1 MKRLIKE
8 NSKFIIVMSIVIV
21 LGIIGITYALKIAA
35 FNPIGLNT
43 ITGTINANITYDGN
57 NTSTI
62 TNTNKMLPISDTLVD
77 INTTDERVLKV
88 SFNITGVNTNP
99 DNTIYD
105 ISLRD
110 INMDKELKS
119 LYVKWRLYKNNT
131 LLSEGNFSPSFD
143 VKENNRL
150 VLTEIQQD
158 LTTNTD
164 KYVYLMW
171 ISEVCTGDI
180 TTCDSTVI
188 QNKYSNKTFNALIK
202 IEASTKT
209 KKELVRTKAV
219 IGDVNE
225 DGKVNMTDST
235 QITRYILGKR
245 TFTSQ
250 QLFNADVNADGKVNE
265 IDSLLIN
272 YYYNNK
278 ISGELP
284 NEPITDYVF
293 YGDVNADGVVN
304 SKDITRLKQ
313 YLNNVYDIS
322 EQQIK
327 NADIN
332 GDGKINAVDVTLLKK
347 YIISPS
353 EYNNC
358 LPGSPITNYI
368 LYGDI
373 NEDGEITEE
382 DSTLLSNYL
391 NNNTKISDQALKN
404 SDINGDGK
412 VNIID
417 LGLLQMYVDTPDD
430 YTNTLPDSP
439 ITNYT
444 IQYGDVNGDG
454 KINSSGDVLN
464 INRYING
471 LSSII
476 NQNGQSLL
484 NADVNGDGKVNMVD
498 STLISNFLTGN
509 IDSNILPSSPII
521 EYTLYGD
528 LNNDGILDNND
539 VDKLSRYLNGSTGL
553 DNQARKNADVNGDG
567 VINNTDLTL
576 LQNYINNSTNDP
588 IVAPARPITS

>member
-21 LGIIGITYALKIAA
+21 LGIIGITYALKVAA

-43 ITGTINANITYDGN
+43 TTGTINASITYDGD

-62 TNTNKMLPISDTLVD
+62 TNTNKMLPINDTLVD

-150 VLTEIQQD
+150 VLTEVQQD

-180 TTCDSTVI
+180 TTCDSTLN
-188 QNKYSNKTFNALIK
+188 QNKYSNKTFNASIK

-219 IGDVNE
+219 IGDIYE
-225 DGKVNMTDST
+225 DGR
-235 QITRYILGKR
+235 ITNRDATLMNNFLLGELSLTK
-245 TFTSQ
+245 Q
-250 QLFNADVNADGKVNE
+250 QLFNADVNADGKINE
-265 IDSLLIN
+265 IDYLLFKRFILKA
-272 YYYNNK
+272 YYQN
-278 ISGELP
+278 ILP
-284 NEPITDYVF
+284 NEPITDYIF
-293 YGDVNADGVVN
+293 YGDVNEDGEINSVFNSTVIYDYVVN
-304 SKDITRLKQ
+304 NKS
-313 YLNNVYDIS
+313 LNY
-322 EQQIK
+322 QQLK
-327 NADIN
+327 NADVN
-332 GDGKINAVDVTLLKK
+332 GDGKVDLVDSILLYRFALGEYPSTLPD
-347 YIISPS
+347 IS
-353 EYNNC
+353 
-358 LPGSPITNYI
+358 ITDYL
-368 LYGDI
+368 LYGDV
-373 NEDGEITEE
+373 NEDGKITEE

-391 NNNTKISDQALKN
+391 NNNTNISDQALKN
-404 SDINGDGK
+404 SDVNGDGK
-412 VNIID
+412 INIID
-417 LGLLQMYVDTPDD
+417 LGLLQMYIETPDN
-430 YTNTLPDSP
+430 YTDTLPESP
-439 ITNYT
+439 ITDYT
-444 IQYGDVNGDG
+444 IQYGDVNLDG
-454 KINSSGDVLN
+454 EVDTFDVTESSNYYLDST
-464 INRYING
+464 
-471 LSSII
+471 SSLK
-476 NQNGQSLL
+476 GQQLL
-484 NADVNGDGKVNMVD
+484 NADVNGDGKINRID
-498 STLISNFLTGN
+498 TALIFDLSFGTKIN
-509 IDSNILPSSPII
+509 SPMTD
-521 EYTLYGD
+521 YTLYGD

-539 VDKLSRYLNGSTGL
+539 IDKLTRYLRGSTGL

-576 LQNYINNSTNDP
+576 LQNKINNSTSSP
-588 IVAPARPITS
+588 VVASTTPITS

>member
-8 NSKFIIVMSIVIV
+8 NSKFIIVMSIVII

-43 ITGTINANITYDGN
+43 TTGTINANITYDGN

-62 TNTNKMLPISDTLVD
+62 TNTDKMFPINDTLVD

-150 VLTEIQQD
+150 VLTEVQQD
-158 LTTNTD
+158 LTTSTD

-180 TTCDSTVI
+180 TTCDSTVN
-188 QNKYSNKTFNALIK
+188 QNKYSNKTFNASIK

-225 DGKVNMTDST
+225 DGEIGITDINKISLHISKRNILIGQQLLNADINADGEVNNIDKLLLK
-235 QITRYILGKR
+235 RFILGKYD
-245 TFTSQ
+245 T
-250 QLFNADVNADGKVNE
+250 
-265 IDSLLIN
+265 
-272 YYYNNK
+272 
-278 ISGELP
+278 LP
-284 NEPITDYVF
+284 NEPMTDYIF
-293 YGDVNADGVVN
+293 YGDVNEAGEINSVFNSTVIYDYVVN
-304 SKDITRLKQ
+304 NKS
-313 YLNNVYDIS
+313 LNY
-322 EQQIK
+322 QQLK
-327 NADIN
+327 NADVN
-332 GDGKINAVDVTLLKK
+332 GDGKVDLVDSILLYRFALGEYPSTLPD
-347 YIISPS
+347 I
-353 EYNNC
+353 
-358 LPGSPITNYI
+358 PITDYL
-368 LYGDI
+368 LYGDV
-373 NEDGEITEE
+373 NEDGKITEE

-391 NNNTKISDQALKN
+391 NNNTNISDQALKN
-404 SDINGDGK
+404 ADINGDGK

-417 LGLLQMYVDTPDD
+417 LGLLQMYVDTPDN
-430 YTNTLPDSP
+430 YTGTLPDHP

-444 IQYGDVNGDG
+444 IQYGDANCDN
-454 KINSSGDVLN
+454 KITASDVQRIFSHLSNSTLL
-464 INRYING
+464 I
-471 LSSII
+471 
-476 NQNGQSLL
+476 GQQLL
-484 NADVNGDGKVNMVD
+484 NADVNGDGKIDYVD
-498 STLISNFLTGN
+498 VDLSFDLNFRDK
-509 IDSNILPSSPII
+509 ISSPMT

-528 LNNDGILDNND
+528 LNNDGLLDNND
-539 VDKLSRYLNGSTGL
+539 IDKLTKYLNGSTGL

-567 VINNTDLTL
+567 LINNTDLTL
-576 LQNYINNSTNDP
+576 LQNKINNSTTSLV
-588 IVAPARPITS
+588 VASTTPITS